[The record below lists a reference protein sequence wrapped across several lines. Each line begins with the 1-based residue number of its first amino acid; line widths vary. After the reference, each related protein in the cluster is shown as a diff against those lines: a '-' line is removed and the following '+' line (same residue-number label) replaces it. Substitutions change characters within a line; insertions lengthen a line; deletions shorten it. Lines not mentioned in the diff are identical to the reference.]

1 MAPVLSSAMPSLV
14 IDTNVLVGALLGG
27 SSGSARRVIA
37 ECLRGSYQP
46 VVGAALYREYEEVF
60 GRQDLWR
67 DSTLTP
73 AQRETVLDGF
83 LSVSRWVEVF
93 FAWRPNLPDEADN
106 HLVELALAGGA
117 VAIVTRNVRDLA
129 GGELKFPNLRVLTP
143 PQCLEIFPCPP

>member
-1 MAPVLSSAMPSLV
+1 MPVLV

-27 SSGSARRVIA
+27 GVGSARRVVA
-37 ECLRGSYQP
+37 ECLRGNYQP

-60 GRQDLWR
+60 GRQELWQG
-67 DSTLTP
+67 SKLTP

-117 VAIVTRNVRDLA
+117 AAIVTRNVRDLA
-129 GGELKFPNLRVLTP
+129 GGELKFPGLRLLTP